1 MFEFTYLQLLR
12 LTYSMIFQIWLS
24 VLFALL
30 SRHVSKNQTLL
41 HNTEK
46 SQPIIL
52 QCFGYFSQNPSIHH
66 AIII

>member
-1 MFEFTYLQLLR
+1 
-12 LTYSMIFQIWLS
+12 MISEIWLS

-30 SRHVSKNQTLL
+30 LQHLSKNQTLP

-52 QCFGYFSQNPSIHH
+52 QYFAYFSQNPSIHR
-66 AIII
+66 ARII